1 MRRAGLAAAEPRV
14 VEFDRATPDSMVH
27 DVAGVLGDPSV
38 GVGIARMR
46 SAFRR
51 YQDDDRAVTILEAAA
66 GLGGEL
72 PPWRGL

>member
-1 MRRAGLAAAEPRV
+1 
-14 VEFDRATPDSMVH
+14 MVH
-27 DVAGVLGDPSV
+27 DVAGALGDPSV